1 MSAMTSRPA
10 ILTPIW
16 EAPAQ
21 GSWVWEELGLAVL
34 EMRKLELA
42 SNYKRDMERNKDF

>member
-1 MSAMTSRPA
+1 MTSRPA
-10 ILTPIW
+10 IRTPIW

-34 EMRKLELA
+34 EMIKLELA
-42 SNYKRDMERNKDF
+42 PNHETDMEKNKDF